1 MTAAVPPRVCARRWI
16 EAGLLATFV
25 AASTG
30 YWMPALGL
38 PRLDFASLNGNLIA
52 PESSGASFAWSVGLL
67 ETFALGVLAS
77 LVYGRYLRHR
87 LPGSG
92 PVRGLIWGA
101 VVCAVVGL
109 TAFPL
114 LFGAGVFGLRWDG
127 ATPIALVLWHVV
139 WGLSLG
145 LADEATSTDR
155 ASQ

>member
-1 MTAAVPPRVCARRWI
+1 MTAAPIRVPARRWI
-16 EAGLLATFV
+16 EAGSLATF
-25 AASTG
+25 AAVSAG

-52 PESSGASFAWSVGLL
+52 PESSGASFAWSIGLL
-67 ETFALGVLAS
+67 DTFALGILAAM
-77 LVYGRYLRHR
+77 VYGRYLRHR

-92 PVRGLIWGA
+92 PVRGLIWAA

-127 ATPIALVLWHVV
+127 AMPIALVLWHGV

-145 LADEATSTDR
+145 LADEAISTDR
-155 ASQ
+155 SSS